1 MIAAAASLPLP
12 APLDRNETW
21 NRCKEILRSRLSVV
35 EFATWVEPVEVA
47 SLEGDLLE
55 LAVPNRFHKDYL
67 RRLVDLDSALKQVVG
82 RSLRIGFVE
91 KERAE
96 QEVKGPAAVAVARP
110 PAMRRVSVPQG
121 PSVRPTA
128 AASGARPTA
137 RPEGMWEAEYSGLQR
152 HFTFERFVEGPCNQ
166 LARGVGLMV
175 SNGKAAHSF
184 NPMIVYGSS
193 GAGKT
198 HLLQAIGNRAAGQG
212 MRVRYVTSERFVS
225 SFVSALKGN
234 VAWSFTRAFVDTD
247 LLLVDDVQFLG
258 KTEKIQEQFAG
269 IFARL
274 VQENRQ
280 VVLSFDRAP
289 AKIPGL
295 QAALVSRFQGG
306 VMAELT
312 LPGFET
318 RRRIVEQRAAE
329 LNLHVGEDTVDYIAR
344 TRGSVRQLEG
354 ILNRLLAEQT
364 FGIKS
369 PSLGS
374 VIAEI
379 TGEDVGV
386 LDLPEVC
393 RVVSGMTGIPVDVIQ
408 GRSRRRAHVMARH
421 VAMYLARRVAHNTF
435 ATIAVFFDGRDHS
448 SVMHGVQSIENLCE
462 VDPEVKKL
470 VTDLLRA
477 LGAAE

>member
-1 MIAAAASLPLP
+1 M
-12 APLDRNETW
+12 
-21 NRCKEILRSRLSVV
+21 V
-35 EFATWVEPVEVA
+35 EFATWVEPVELV
-47 SLEGDLLE
+47 SLDGDVLE
-55 LAVPNRFHKDYL
+55 LVVPNRFHKDYL
-67 RRLVDLDSALKQVVG
+67 KRLVDLDSAVEQVVG
-82 RSLRIGFVE
+82 YPVRIGISERGTVE
-91 KERAE
+91 PIERIAE
-96 QEVKGPAAVAVARP
+96 AVPVSRP
-110 PAMRRVSVPQG
+110 PAMRRVAVPSPAGKAEG
-121 PSVRPTA
+121 PSPSRRPAARAEVVR
-128 AASGARPTA
+128 
-137 RPEGMWEAEYSGLQR
+137 EAEFSGLQR
-152 HFTFERFVEGPCNQ
+152 HVTFDRFVEGPCNQ
-166 LARGVGLMV
+166 LARGIGLMV
-175 SNGKAAHSF
+175 SDGKAAHSF

-198 HLLQAIGNRAAGQG
+198 HLLQAIGNRAAENG

-234 VAWSFTRAFVDTD
+234 IAWSFTRTFVEVD

-269 IFARL
+269 IFTRL
-274 VQENRQ
+274 VQEGRQ

-289 AKIPGL
+289 AKIAGL
-295 QAALVSRFQGG
+295 QSGLVSRFQGG

-318 RRRIVEQRAAE
+318 RRRIVQQRAGE
-329 LNLHVGEDTVDYIAR
+329 LGLRLEGDTVDYIAR

-364 FGIKS
+364 FGIAS

-393 RVVSGMTGIPVDVIQ
+393 RVVSGQTGVPVDVIR
-408 GRSRRRAHVMARH
+408 GRSRRRPHVLARH
-421 VAMYLARRVAHNTF
+421 VAMYLGRRVAHNTF
-435 ATIAVFFDGRDHS
+435 AAMASYFDGRDHS
-448 SVMHGVQSIENLCE
+448 SVMHGVQSIEDLCE
-462 VDPEVKKL
+462 VDAEVQKL